1 MTAHD
6 LPAGRHFA
14 LTWGIATPYGGMTT
28 ALLQRS
34 RMFAEAGTP
43 VDVLTL
49 DPRPVPLG
57 PEFAELAAV
66 GVRVRNLYDG
76 VRAGD
81 IPPSSNARAVPE
93 ALRDGLD
100 GVITD
105 EVDGVAVRR
114 VRLGDDG
121 RPVDI
126 DHLRADGSIVL
137 AERRPPGGGR
147 LLVACDPTGASV
159 RSWRRRYD
167 LYGDWLDSL
176 VGDDAAFIIV
186 DSKTVAPFAAD
197 YRRPGVT
204 TVHVIHGSHRGPT
217 PGSVRASRQPVFSRL
232 DDFDAVAFA
241 TDAQRRDVRA
251 LVGSRPL
258 LTTVAHPVAPVPA
271 AALPAEADRTSAV
284 VIARLEPIKRV
295 GDAVDAAR
303 QLHGEAGP
311 AVTLDVYGTGSRA
324 DELAAR
330 AAGDPAIRF
339 HGHTDDP
346 AGALAAASV
355 LLLTSRSEAFGLVL
369 VEAMAAGCLPIAYD
383 IAYGPADLI
392 RDGENGWLVP
402 DGDVDALAEAIRA
415 AARLSPERRAAMRA
429 RARATAE
436 EYSADRIRRR
446 WASVLRT
453 AQRRRRLQRRT
464 RPLLREAQQGTRAV
478 LRRARTVA
486 RRARALV
493 RRTR

>member
-28 ALLQRS
+28 ALLERS

-49 DPRPVPLG
+49 DPRPAPLG
-57 PEFAELAAV
+57 PEFDDLAAI
-66 GVRVRNLYDG
+66 GVRVRNLYDWA
-76 VRAGD
+76 RSGD
-81 IPPSSNARAVPE
+81 IPRSSNARPAPP
-93 ALRDGLD
+93 ALRAGEDGT
-100 GVITD
+100 ITD
-105 EVDGVAVRR
+105 EVDGVVVRR

-121 RPVDI
+121 RPRDI
-126 DHLRADGSIVL
+126 DHLRADGSIAL
-137 AERRPPGGGR
+137 SERRPAGGGR
-147 LLVACDPTGASV
+147 LLVACDAAGSPV

-167 LYGDWLDSL
+167 LYSDWLDSL
-176 VGDDAAFIIV
+176 VGGAEAFVIV

-197 YRRPGVT
+197 YRRPHVT
-204 TVHVIHGSHRGPT
+204 VVHVIHGSHRGST

-241 TDAQRRDVRA
+241 TEAQRRDVRA
-251 LVGSRPL
+251 LVGPRPF
-258 LTTVAHPVAPVPA
+258 LTTVAHPVSPVPA
-271 AALPAEADRTSAV
+271 SALPAEADRTAAA

-295 GDAVDAAR
+295 DDALDAVMQVHHDP
-303 QLHGEAGP
+303 GP
-311 AVTLDVYGTGSRA
+311 SIRLDVYGTGSRA
-324 DELAAR
+324 DELAER

-346 AGALAAASV
+346 ASALAAASV

-415 AARLSPERRAAMRA
+415 AARLSPERRAALRA
-429 RARATAE
+429 QARATAA
-436 EYSADRIRRR
+436 EYSAERIRRR

-453 AQRRRRLQRRT
+453 AQRRRRLHRRT
-464 RPLLREAQQGTRAV
+464 QPLVREARRAARAV
-478 LRRARTVA
+478 LRRVRAVV
-486 RRARALV
+486 RRARALA
-493 RRTR
+493 RRAR

>member
-1 MTAHD
+1 MIAHE

-28 ALLQRS
+28 ALLERS
-34 RMFAEAGTP
+34 RMFAEAGTA

-49 DPRPVPLG
+49 DPRPAALG

-76 VRAGD
+76 ARSGD
-81 IPPSSNARAVPE
+81 IPPSSNARPAP
-93 ALRDGLD
+93 APLRDGID
-100 GVITD
+100 GVVTD
-105 EVDGVAVRR
+105 EAHGVAVRR

-121 RPVDI
+121 RPIDI
-126 DHLRADGSIVL
+126 DHLRADGSIAL
-137 AERRPPGGGR
+137 SERRPAAGGR
-147 LLVACDPTGASV
+147 LLVAIDPTGSPV

-176 VGDDAAFIIV
+176 VGDDEAFVIV

-197 YRRPGVT
+197 YRRPRVT
-204 TVHVIHGSHRGPT
+204 VVHVVHGSHRGPT
-217 PGSVRASRQPVFSRL
+217 PGSVRASRQPVFARL

-251 LVGSRPL
+251 LVGSRPP

-271 AALPAEADRTSAV
+271 TALPVEAARTSAV

-295 GDAVDAAR
+295 DHAVDALMR
-303 QLHGEAGP
+303 LHRDASP
-311 AVTLDVYGTGSRA
+311 AMRLDVYGTGSRA
-324 DELAAR
+324 DELAAQ

-346 AGALAAASV
+346 AGALTAASV

-383 IAYGPADLI
+383 IAYGPGDLI

-402 DGDVDALAEAIRA
+402 AGDVDALAEAVRA
-415 AARLSPERRAAMRA
+415 AEQLSPERRAAMRA

-436 EYSADRIRRR
+436 EYSTDRIRRR

-464 RPLLREAQQGTRAV
+464 RPLLREARRAVRAV
-478 LRRARTVA
+478 LRRARAVVRRGRA
-486 RRARALV
+486 LMRRAR
-493 RRTR
+493 